1 MESVFEMIVCPLCGE
16 RLEKEGGSLFCRGA
30 RRHTYDVASEGYV
43 NLLPPG
49 KKNNAKTGDRR
60 ELIRSRTRFLETG
73 KYDRISDAVA
83 SLLMKYAPRGGTGG
97 IAFADL
103 GCGEGYHTCR
113 IAEDLRGAGAR
124 PAAVGIDA
132 SKYGVAAGAKRAARS
147 GFSSFDLNG
156 EEPFLC
162 FFAGNI
168 FRPPLRDMCLS
179 GAVSM
184 FAPVAWDEAA
194 RILVPGGVLTV
205 TASGP
210 DHLIEMRRI
219 IYDEVR
225 VKETAAAAPEG
236 FRTVGTERLTYRI
249 DLEDREKTADLF
261 GMTPFAC
268 RVPVS
273 VRKKITERDGMT
285 VTVDTVNTVYEKI

>member
-1 MESVFEMIVCPLCGE
+1 MGNVYDIITCPICSA
-16 RLEKEGGSLFCRGA
+16 RLEKEGGSLFCRGE
-30 RRHTYDVASEGYV
+30 RRHTYDIASEGYV

-49 KKNNAKTGDRR
+49 KRNNAKTGDRR

-73 KYDRISDAVA
+73 KYDRISDTVA
-83 SLLMKYAPRGGTGG
+83 SLLMKYSRRDVSGG

-113 IAEDLRGAGAR
+113 VAGRLRSAGVQ

-132 SKYGVAAGAKRAARS
+132 SKYGVASGAKRASRS
-147 GFSSFDLNG
+147 GFSSLDLNDG
-156 EEPFLC
+156 GPFLC

-168 FRPPLRDMCLS
+168 FRPPLADACLD

-184 FAPVAWDEAA
+184 FAPVAWAEAA
-194 RILVPGGVLTV
+194 RILRPGGVLTV
-205 TASGP
+205 TGAGP
-210 DHLIEMRRI
+210 DHLIEMRRM
-219 IYDEVR
+219 IYDDVR
-225 VKETAAAAPEG
+225 SHEKEPPKPDG
-236 FRTVGTERLTYRI
+236 FRMAGTERLKYRI

-268 RVPVS
+268 RVPGS
-273 VRKKITERDGMT
+273 VREKMTEQEGMT